1 MNKVFK
7 KVVAFG
13 LAATTILSMTFTAS
27 AITVTDKNDDG
38 NFAYSSQFNDC
49 RTGAAGGY
57 VWDTAAKQAL
67 YPEFTKSYLSTKRTF
82 VSSKTYSDGQMIGM
96 LDKSINSL
104 PDAANYAKNLTIKDK
119 KGRNVCF
126 RVEREPNTGRIGLRA
141 MSLSAMRSDT
151 HIAVSAVTNRGNNV
165 YHTVGI
171 FIEGMYP
178 NANISI
184 PGYSFVGGN
193 HGEKGWC
200 TKPEDFYVIDYRDN
214 TKIYFGDL
222 REISSDL
229 NLTGGK
235 LIVLEKNLGTLSSYN
250 GKNISGNSGPIT
262 IHANGEQKAFS
273 NLVAYYSTGS
283 RCIEVTPIKP
293 NVNCFDYSFGFIN
306 NPADQDAVFDVCGKV
321 ESNYRLF
328 LKEKKGT
335 LFTEDEI
342 LKMYTE
348 ATIKDFKAACP
359 TGSIRVVSGHDAEL
373 KDGEWLV
380 AMRFGRDVRKV
391 TERYYNRVNGVM
403 TAKYQT
409 YDLYWSDFHYMYRA
423 CNGKWYNKHGQ
434 LASEECSGNIIN
446 PSTDPTD
453 GWISNP
459 STADMQIS
467 TAYYDSETVYF
478 AVKK

>member
-7 KVVAFG
+7 KVVALG

-96 LDKSINSL
+96 LDKSISSV
-104 PDAANYAKNLTIKDK
+104 AYGEQFARNLTIKDK

-126 RVEREPNTGRIGLRA
+126 RVEEEPKTGRIGLRA

-151 HIAVSAVTNRGNNV
+151 HIVVSAVTNRGNNV

-171 FIEGMYP
+171 YIEGMYP
-178 NANISI
+178 NVNISI
-184 PGYSFVGGN
+184 PGYSFVGRHLGDIGGAGPN
-193 HGEKGWC
+193 ENGWQPG
-200 TKPEDFYVIDYRDN
+200 PEDFYVTDFRNN

-222 REISSDL
+222 EEISDNL
-229 NLTGGK
+229 YLTGGA

-262 IHANGEQKAFS
+262 IHANGEQKPFS

-283 RCIEVTPIKP
+283 RGVEYVKGNTKF
-293 NVNCFDYSFGFIN
+293 NCFDFAFGFRDT
-306 NPADQDAVFDVCGKV
+306 DQSALYNAGCDVICDYYAFYQGYRKTKYTDEKV
-321 ESNYRLF
+321 LDM
-328 LKEKKGT
+328 L
-335 LFTEDEI
+335 
-342 LKMYTE
+342 TE

-359 TGSIRVVSGHDAEL
+359 TGSIRVVSGHDAVL

-380 AMRFGRDVRKV
+380 AMRFGRAIK
-391 TERYYNRVNGVM
+391 
-403 TAKYQT
+403 KYT
-409 YDLYWSDFHYMYRA
+409 HVDSGSSDYQPWFDYHYMYRA
-423 CNGKWYNKHGQ
+423 SNGKWYTKHGYVE
-434 LASEECSGNIIN
+434 ASEECSGNIIN

-453 GWISNP
+453 GWASEDVIEPEISAET
-459 STADMQIS
+459 S
-467 TAYYDSETVYF
+467 YYDSETVYF